1 MPGFSISFARL
12 PSWHAI
18 ARHAVVAVASFGVG
32 EIERHVRIVAP
43 RGARSSSIGGL
54 AELVFCPADS

>member
-18 ARHAVVAVASFGVG
+18 ARHAVVAVVEFGVG

-43 RGARSSSIGGL
+43 RGARVIQYRRLSGTGVLSR
-54 AELVFCPADS
+54 